1 MRTYYTDL
9 VDNIRYY
16 RKKLGY
22 TQEKLA
28 EYCSIS
34 VSSVGCIEAYQQRPS
49 LELIFVLAEV
59 LKVHPADLF
68 LRDTTN
74 KEGNDLVQKIYDLP
88 PEPRSRVINIVG
100 EATKLYSGDK

>member
-1 MRTYYTDL
+1 MRTNYTDL

-28 EYCSIS
+28 EECNVS
-34 VSSVGCIEAYQQRPS
+34 VSTIGCIEAYQQRPS

-68 LRDTTN
+68 LRDTSN
-74 KEGNDLVQKIYDLP
+74 KEGLELVQQIYALP
-88 PEPRSRVINIVG
+88 EDPRNSVKTIVNDFTRFYFG
-100 EATKLYSGDK
+100 AR